1 MKKLVNRMREIRAE
15 LEDLR
20 KFLWEDDDWAMDRFD
35 ILTQELK
42 YLQFLVDNGLAP
54 FENWDDEAPWY
65 VNEYI
70 DWADSH

>member
-20 KFLWEDDDWAMDRFD
+20 GLIWDDDRALDYFD

-42 YLQFLVDNGLAP
+42 YLQFLVDNGFAP
-54 FENWDDEAPWY
+54 FDEEDDESPWY
-65 VNEYI
+65 YNQYV
-70 DWADSH
+70 DWEDEH